1 MISDQNAEPAPD
13 KCAAIPPRF
22 LADRMVGKL
31 AKWLRIIGY
40 DTVYLP
46 QLSPEGVKREARR
59 QGRLLLTRS
68 TRFLNQKDVPPFV
81 FIQSD
86 RFRDQLKQVC
96 ADLQLDVSTHLFTR
110 CSVCNQELAAVERE
124 HVQQHVP
131 EYVWQ
136 TRSTFLRCKKC
147 PRVYWGATHRER
159 VLEELRQ
166 LGVLQEVCSAEEA
179 SPAGEK

>member
-1 MISDQNAEPAPD
+1 MISEQNSKPGPD
-13 KCAAIPPRF
+13 MSGAIFSRF

-40 DTVYLP
+40 DTIYLP

-59 QGRLLLTRS
+59 QGRILLTRS
-68 TRFLNQKDVPPFV
+68 RRFLNQKGVPPFV

-96 ADLQLDVSTHLFTR
+96 TDLQLDVSTHLLTR

-124 HVQQHVP
+124 HVQHRLP

-136 TRSTFLRCKKC
+136 THSTFLRCEKC
-147 PRVYWGATHRER
+147 CRVYWGATHRER
-159 VLEELRQ
+159 VLEELRE
-166 LGVLQEVCSAEEA
+166 LGVLQEA
-179 SPAGEK
+179 S

>member
-166 LGVLQEVCSAEEA
+166 MGGHQEVCFAEEA
-179 SPAGEK
+179 WPAGEK